1 MGGGYDAQGKPVL
14 GELPTP
20 QQFGDA
26 SNYNYEEVYG
36 SAKRQQF
43 RPRDGKPEWAMNWD
57 EDEGAGEFP
66 NAYFYYMP
74 RICNH
79 CSRPACL
86 EACPNHA
93 LYKTRDFGLVL
104 RDENSCQASQN
115 CSRAC
120 PYKKIYL
127 NPVQRVSQHC
137 IGCFPRLEKGVAPA
151 CVRQC
156 PGRAVFVGFRD
167 DPESSVHKLVDVH
180 AVALPHHPEFG
191 TEPNVFYVPPLSPF
205 RVQPDGRIDQGQRR
219 IPLEHLE
226 SQFGPGV
233 GAAIQKLETEMA
245 KRQRGEPSELMDVLI
260 GYRWEEFLGPFTR
273 DPAEITW

>member
-1 MGGGYDAQGKPVL
+1 
-14 GELPTP
+14 
-20 QQFGDA
+20 
-26 SNYNYEEVYG
+26 
-36 SAKRQQF
+36 
-43 RPRDGKPEWAMNWD
+43 MNWD

-86 EACPNHA
+86 EACPNDA
-93 LYKTRDFGLVL
+93 LYKTEDFGLVL
-104 RDENSCQASQN
+104 RDETRCKGSQD

-120 PYKKIYL
+120 PYKKIYF
-127 NPVQRVSQHC
+127 NQATKISQQC

-167 DPESSVHKLVDVH
+167 DQDSSVHKLIDVH
-180 AVALPHHPEFG
+180 GVALPHHPEFN
-191 TEPNVFYVPPLSPF
+191 TEPNVFYVPPLAPHPIG
-205 RVQPDGRIDQGQRR
+205 PDGAIDESKRR
-219 IPLEHLE
+219 IPMEHLE
-226 SQFGPGV
+226 AQFGPKV
-233 GAAIQKLETEMA
+233 VDAIQTLEAEMQ
-245 KRQRGEPSELMDVLI
+245 KRRDGQPSELIDVLI
-260 GYRWEEFLGPFTR
+260 GYRWAEFLGPFTA